1 MIEALDV
8 VKVMVPGAVAFFIGI
23 AATPLLTHYL
33 YKYKLWRKDQKTK
46 TISGED
52 ARIIPTLPSQ
62 QQETKVP
69 RMGGIVIWASVAI
82 TTLLFWS
89 LKEVFPSEEAEKLN
103 FLSRNQTWLPFFTLI
118 AASLVGLVDD
128 ILVVTGKG
136 KHMGGGLPLR
146 TRIAVVLTLGAL
158 GGWWFFAKLG
168 VASLAVPFLGEV
180 YLGLLF
186 IPLFMIV
193 MLALFSGSII
203 DGIDGL
209 AGGVLAIMFAAFAG
223 IAFFQ
228 NQIDI
233 AAFSTVVAGGLLAFL
248 WFNIPPARFYMSET
262 GMLGLTTTL
271 TVIAF
276 LTDAVLPLF
285 LIAFPLFLASGSNIL
300 QLISKKYF
308 GKKIFRVAPIHH
320 HFEALGWPPYKVV
333 MRFWVL
339 GAIFA
344 LLGVILALVG

>member
-1 MIEALDV
+1 MIEILPV

-23 AATPLLTHYL
+23 AATPFLTHYL

-52 ARIIPTLPSQ
+52 ARIVPTLASQ

-82 TTLLFWS
+82 TVFLFWS
-89 LKEVFPSEEAEKLN
+89 LKEVFPSEAAEKLN

-128 ILVVTGKG
+128 VLVVTGKG
-136 KHMGGGLPLR
+136 RHVGGGLPLR
-146 TRIAVVLTLGAL
+146 MRIMIVLLIGAI
-158 GGWWFFAKLG
+158 GAWWFFTKLG
-168 VASLAVPFLGEV
+168 VSGVMIPFAGEV
-180 YLGLLF
+180 SLGLLF
-186 IPLFMIV
+186 IPLFMTV

-276 LTDAVLPLF
+276 LTDAVVPLF
-285 LIAFPLFLASGSNIL
+285 LIAFPLFAASGSNII

-308 GKKIFRVAPIHH
+308 GRKLLRAAPIHH
-320 HFEALGWPPYKVV
+320 HFEALGWPPYKIV

-344 LLGVILALVG
+344 LLGMVLALVG